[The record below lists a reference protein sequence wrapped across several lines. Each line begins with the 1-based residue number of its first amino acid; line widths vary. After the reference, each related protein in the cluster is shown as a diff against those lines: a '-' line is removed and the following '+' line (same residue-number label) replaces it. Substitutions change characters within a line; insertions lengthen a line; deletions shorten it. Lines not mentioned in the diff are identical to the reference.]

1 MNMRKSMKRPALKVF
16 AASLLTSATLFAGAA
31 FASESRTYVVSWFHV
46 APAVASD
53 KADCPEGFNPNAEAN
68 FKTWLKQMGKSPAE
82 IEKAMDD
89 FPNSVYTYATNRGTI
104 DGKPVNVYA
113 NPTSIPDPNIKTIKS
128 NQALGFNLDGND
140 KTGGFIDVDTGEKG
154 IDNQMFRALGCIVS
168 ERGQRHGGFES
179 RPGYPAIQWDHNRVF
194 MPAWLVEITDI
205 DDIHNDPDVGIAI
218 VQATRPVVKDANG
231 EPQRDMT
238 FEIDD
243 NPRTKNITRASIK
256 NGVLQSTKDIDNF
269 YLILAKYGIIPTI
282 GLEKAKVR
290 LKFEEDGSVKGIVG
304 GYQDWLDLYGGF
316 GRGGAGVE
324 VNISLDMPGIY
335 YALRKMADAMPDP
348 KSGQNTRI
356 SAAYWIE
363 AVPAFI
369 AHDGRKTAENT
380 K

>member
-1 MNMRKSMKRPALKVF
+1 MNMRKSMKRSSLF
-16 AASLLTSATLFAGAA
+16 AAALLASATLGAGSAFAG
-31 FASESRTYVVSWFHV
+31 ETRTYVVSWFHIS
-46 APAVASD
+46 PAVGSD
-53 KADCPEGFNPNAEAN
+53 KADCPQGFNPNAEEN
-68 FKTWLKQMGKSPAE
+68 FKYWLKQMGKTPAE

-89 FPNSVYTYATNRGTI
+89 FPNSVYADATNRGRI

-128 NQALGFNLDGND
+128 DKALGFNLDGNE

-194 MPAWLVEITDI
+194 TPAWLIEVSDI
-205 DDIHNDPDVGIAI
+205 DDLQNDPDIGIAI

-238 FEIDD
+238 FEVDN
-243 NPRTKNITRASIK
+243 NPRTKNITRGAIK
-256 NGVLQSTKDIDNF
+256 NGVLQSTKDVDNF
-269 YLILAKYGIIPTI
+269 YMVLAKYGIIPFI
-282 GLEKAKVR
+282 GLEKAKYR
-290 LKFEEDGSVKGIVG
+290 FTFAEDGSLKGIVG

-335 YALRKMADAMPDP
+335 YALRKMADAVPDP
-348 KSGQNTRI
+348 KTGQNTRI
-356 SAAYWIE
+356 SAAYWID

-369 AHDGRKTAENT
+369 AKPQNTAQAE

>member
-1 MNMRKSMKRPALKVF
+1 
-16 AASLLTSATLFAGAA
+16 
-31 FASESRTYVVSWFHV
+31 
-46 APAVASD
+46 
-53 KADCPEGFNPNAEAN
+53 
-68 FKTWLKQMGKSPAE
+68 
-82 IEKAMDD
+82 MDD
-89 FPNSVYTYATNRGTI
+89 FPNSVYADATNRGRI

-128 NQALGFNLDGND
+128 DKALGFNLDGNE

-154 IDNQMFRALGCIVS
+154 VDNQMFRALGCIVS
-168 ERGQRHGGFES
+168 ERGQRHGSFES

-194 MPAWLVEITDI
+194 TPAWLIEVSDI
-205 DDIHNDPDVGIAI
+205 DDLKNDPDVGISI

-238 FEIDD
+238 FEVDN
-243 NPRTKNITRASIK
+243 NPRTKNITRGAIK
-256 NGVLQSTKDIDNF
+256 NGVLQSTKDVDNF
-269 YLILAKYGIIPTI
+269 YMVLAKYGIIPFI
-282 GLEKAKVR
+282 GLEKAKYR
-290 LKFEEDGSVKGIVG
+290 FTFAEDGSLKGIVG

-335 YALRKMADAMPDP
+335 YALRKMADAVPDP

-369 AHDGRKTAENT
+369 AKPQNTAQAE